1 MNLTVFNGKEPISTM
16 NPGNILCSA
25 LVLCLALTLSG
36 CGASSTKAQS
46 TRSTEAPVI
55 AAAVTEQPVESTPSD
70 APSGM
75 SIPLSELTQEPKFF
89 DWNENGTDMQL
100 IALTDASG
108 EVQLAY
114 NTCQVCAG
122 SPYAYFEL
130 ENERLICQNCGN
142 AFPYSAV
149 GKMSGGCNPMPV
161 SNNAVSADTIDI
173 PSDELAK
180 NVKAFANW
188 KGAK

>member
-1 MNLTVFNGKEPISTM
+1 M
-16 NPGNILCSA
+16 
-25 LVLCLALTLSG
+25 VLCLALTLSG
-36 CGASSTKAQS
+36 CGASPTKAQS
-46 TRSTEAPVI
+46 TKSTEAPELE
-55 AAAVTEQPVESTPSD
+55 AAVTEQPVESTPS
-70 APSGM
+70 AATSGM

-100 IALTDASG
+100 IALIDASG

-114 NTCQVCAG
+114 NTCQVCAS

-130 ENERLICQNCGN
+130 KNERLICHNCGN

-161 SNNAVSADTIDI
+161 SDYTVSADCRFVNDLGGRKKLRNLWERTRQ
-173 PSDELAK
+173 E
-180 NVKAFANW
+180 
-188 KGAK
+188 GA

>member
-1 MNLTVFNGKEPISTM
+1 M
-16 NPGNILCSA
+16 
-25 LVLCLALTLSG
+25 VLCLALTLSG
-36 CGASSTKAQS
+36 CGASSTQS
-46 TRSTEAPVI
+46 ADGAP
-55 AAAVTEQPVESTPSD
+55 AAS
-70 APSGM
+70 SGM

-100 IALTDASG
+100 IALIDASG
-108 EVQLAY
+108 VVQLAY

-122 SPYAYFEL
+122 SPYAYIKL
-130 ENERLICQNCGN
+130 KNERLICQNCGN

-149 GKMSGGCNPMPV
+149 GKMSGSCNPMPV
-161 SNNAVSADTIDI
+161 SDYAVSVDTIDI

-180 NVKAFANW
+180 NAKAFANW

>member
-1 MNLTVFNGKEPISTM
+1 M
-16 NPGNILCSA
+16 
-25 LVLCLALTLSG
+25 VLCLALTLSG
-36 CGASSTKAQS
+36 CGASSTQS
-46 TRSTEAPVI
+46 ADGAP
-55 AAAVTEQPVESTPSD
+55 AAS
-70 APSGM
+70 SGM
-75 SIPLSELTQEPKFF
+75 SIPLSELTQEPKFY

-100 IALTDASG
+100 IALIDASG

-114 NTCQVCAG
+114 NTCQVCAS

-130 ENERLICQNCGN
+130 KNERLICQNCGN

-161 SNNAVSADTIDI
+161 SDYAVSADTIDI
-173 PSDELAK
+173 QSDELAK
-180 NVKAFANW
+180 NAKAFANW

>member
-1 MNLTVFNGKEPISTM
+1 M
-16 NPGNILCSA
+16 NPRNILCSA
-25 LVLCLALTLSG
+25 MVLCLALTLSG
-36 CGASSTKAQS
+36 CCASPTKAQS
-46 TRSTEAPVI
+46 TKSAEAPVLE
-55 AAAVTEQPVESTPSD
+55 AAVTEQPVESTPP
-70 APSGM
+70 AAASGM
-75 SIPLSELTQEPKFF
+75 SIPLSELTQEPKFY

-100 IALTDASG
+100 IALIDASG

-130 ENERLICQNCGN
+130 KNERLICQNCGN

-161 SNNAVSADTIDI
+161 SDYAVSADTIDI

-180 NVKAFANW
+180 NAKAFANW

>member
-1 MNLTVFNGKEPISTM
+1 M
-16 NPGNILCSA
+16 NPRNILCSA
-25 LVLCLALTLSG
+25 MVLCLALTLSG
-36 CGASSTKAQS
+36 CGASSTQS
-46 TRSTEAPVI
+46 ADGAP
-55 AAAVTEQPVESTPSD
+55 AAS
-70 APSGM
+70 SGM
-75 SIPLSELTQEPKFF
+75 SIPLSELTQEPKFY

-100 IALTDASG
+100 IALIDASG
-108 EVQLAY
+108 EVQLVY

-130 ENERLICQNCGN
+130 KNERLICQNCGN

-161 SNNAVSADTIDI
+161 SDYAVSADTIDI
-173 PSDELAK
+173 QSDELAK
-180 NVKAFANW
+180 NAKAFANW